1 MRKKKKMDILETV
14 LGLWTGICFSG
25 WLCNAI
31 ECNDTEAMAF
41 AVAWIAGPAAILF
54 LAGLWQVRKK
64 NKAKKQAEQFIK
76 NWAKFKIE
84 EDKAS

>member
-31 ECNDTEAMAF
+31 ECKDTEAMAF
-41 AVAWIAGPAAILF
+41 AVAWIAGPAVIFF

-64 NKAKKQAEQFIK
+64 NKAKKQAEKFIE

-84 EDKAS
+84 KDKA